1 MAFTNYQLY
10 RTTPKLSGNMK
21 TDLVVY
27 DVGGK
32 LYIKDFHIRPLS
44 ELISYN
50 IIDEDILVRP
60 HQLNIARFY
69 SKTKGDF
76 YTAKADPQLL
86 SDWPIITS
94 KTKQEDPS
102 RIKNWDDTYWAGT
115 QRMLY
120 KLYGTTHELLIPVWL
135 ESLGGDISNLTI
147 EVGLIPDGSTSP
159 IVIKTLSFKDNTS
172 NKFHNNFCKYLDNYF
187 KYIGIAGDEE
197 TGNDK
202 CLNINLTKNE
212 SYIYGLNVEDGNM
225 QTRTD
230 FNITRNLLYRE
241 RPLLESNS
249 LLTNAFSDVHLI
261 LPQLINF
268 NLCFSIDRWIPS
280 AVRHMFTQTFYLEA
294 TVKVNGKALEKR
306 DLYTNHQF
314 VPRPINRDVITSEP
328 EDDPHNALDYKF
340 DYKCSDLMHKNKIAQ
355 PICHWMMSENQGI
368 IFNLYDGFGASYKN
382 QTINHFF
389 GTVNDISNTVT
400 DPLIP
405 NTSPFGAKRIGD
417 GDEVNYVLNHVE
429 HYVYDEPYFIPL
441 SEGWINSFRIQYEP
455 DKNCPIQEILI
466 AGMTTPFEHEYYWH
480 KTSDTQTV
488 TDTSYFAIWGARYN
502 KDGIDTLPDETEN
515 DVWEIELQQRHNAW
529 ESERAAVEAAG
540 EDVHAWEAEHPEPT
554 IRDSADDPR
563 SEHDKQYDVAL
574 YHDMDNRWGFG
585 LGGPITSHRLEINS
599 YGIYFCLKE
608 IDWKGTYLENDT
620 PKPAKALVVL
630 IWDQQ
635 AECKEGINDD
645 LIFKSKRSF
654 QNIGFII
661 ESLRRYIAY
670 VEAYARNRGIDLTD
684 HADYKLLEDL
694 KLLDNAASKSTFPGV
709 WYFNN
714 TIMQKQDIAVSNGSD
729 EIVYRKD
736 QAKDAYVYRFDG
748 LIKPAMYPLRLK
760 KTTDF
765 GMNYFWVK
773 TFYDDDKYKDSYVR
787 YAQTGV
793 TPRYPSIN
801 YECINIDEDYGDI
814 LNPGKVYS
822 RAQNFKEYK
831 WFDLSK
837 VVQYPVAITA
847 EVDSESADHKKDLE
861 IAVKN
866 VIYNKLKEQIADE
879 LYDEHY
885 IYSLYKINYE
895 LLRVK
900 RATDNP
906 SKLLYTYKIT
916 MKLK

>member
-21 TDLVVY
+21 SDLVVY
-27 DVGGK
+27 DLGGK

-44 ELISYN
+44 NLIPYN
-50 IIDEDILVRP
+50 IIDENILIRP

-94 KTKQEDPS
+94 KIKKEDPN

-147 EVGLIPDGSTSP
+147 EVGLIPDGSVTP
-159 IVIKTLSFKDNTS
+159 IVIKTLSFNNDS
-172 NKFHNNFCKYLDNYF
+172 PNKYHNDFCNYLNDYF
-187 KYIGIAGDEE
+187 QYIGISPKEGDIGDV
-197 TGNDK
+197 GNSK

-212 SYIYGLNVEDGNM
+212 SYIYGLNVEDGNI

-268 NLCFSIDRWIPS
+268 NLCFNIDRWIPAS
-280 AVRHMFTQTFYLEA
+280 VRHMFSQTFYIEA

-314 VPRPINRDVITSEP
+314 VPRPINQDVVNSSTTQETP
-328 EDDPHNALDYKF
+328 FNALDYKF
-340 DYKCSDLMHKNKIAQ
+340 DYKCTDLIHKNKIVQ
-355 PICHWMMSENQGI
+355 PICHWMMQENLDI
-368 IFNLYDGFGASYKN
+368 LFNLYDGFGASYKG

-389 GTVNDISNTVT
+389 GTVNDISSTIT

-405 NTSPFGAKRIGD
+405 NTSPFGPKRIGD
-417 GDEVNYVLNHVE
+417 GDEVDYVLNNVE
-429 HYVYDEPYFIPL
+429 HYVKDDPYFVQL
-441 SEGWINSFRIQYEP
+441 ADGWINSFRVQYKP
-455 DKNCPIQEILI
+455 DENNPIQDILI
-466 AGMTTPFEHEYYWH
+466 AGMTTPFEYERYFH
-480 KTSDTQTV
+480 KTTDTQTV
-488 TDTSYFAIWGARYN
+488 TDPSYFAIWAARYDEEGN
-502 KDGIDTLPDETEN
+502 NTLKNTLEYDIWIQN
-515 DVWEIELQQRHNAW
+515 
-529 ESERAAVEAAG
+529 G
-540 EDVHAWEAEHPEPT
+540 EGDEPT
-554 IRDSADDPR
+554 DPR
-563 SEHDKQYDVAL
+563 NEYDKMYDVAL
-574 YHDMDNRWGFG
+574 YHDMDNRWQAGS
-585 LGGPITSHRLEINS
+585 GGYTSKHRLEINS

-608 IDWKGTYLENDT
+608 VPITWRSATYVDKVTGETKQGN
-620 PKPAKALVVL
+620 ALVVL

-635 AECKEGINDD
+635 VEKKPGVSDG
-645 LIFKSKRSF
+645 LIFRQKLSF

-661 ESLRRYIAY
+661 ESLRRYMDYTRAITRDIQPDDPRY
-670 VEAYARNRGIDLTD
+670 KDLELLEKLSLLTD
-684 HADYKLLEDL
+684 VT
-694 KLLDNAASKSTFPGV
+694 NAVACPGV

-714 TIMQKQDIAVSNGSD
+714 TIAQKQDIAVSNNAD
-729 EIVYRKD
+729 EITYCKEH
-736 QAKDAYVYRFDG
+736 AIDAYVYRFDG
-748 LIKPAMYPLRLK
+748 LIKPAMYPVRIE

-773 TFYDDDKYKDSYVR
+773 TFYDNPEYSDYYAR

-793 TPRYPSIN
+793 TPKYPSLK
-801 YECINIDEDYGDI
+801 YECIINDEDYGEI
-814 LNPGKVYS
+814 LNPDKVYS
-822 RAQNFKEYK
+822 RAENFKEYK
-831 WFDLSK
+831 WFDWSK
-837 VVQYPVAITA
+837 VVQYPVAIEA
-847 EVDSESADHKKDLE
+847 EVDSESADKKKDLE
-861 IAVKN
+861 LAVKN
-866 VIYNKLKEQIADE
+866 VIYNKLKNQIADE
-879 LYDEHY
+879 LYDEQY

-895 LLRVK
+895 LLRTK
-900 RATDNP
+900 CTTDGSN
-906 SKLLYTYKIT
+906 KLLYTYKIT